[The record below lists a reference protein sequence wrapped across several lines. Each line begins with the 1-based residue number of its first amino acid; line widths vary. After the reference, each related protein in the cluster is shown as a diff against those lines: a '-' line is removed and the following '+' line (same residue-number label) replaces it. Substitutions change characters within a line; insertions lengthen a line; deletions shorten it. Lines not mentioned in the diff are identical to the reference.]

1 MTATYGVDIKA
12 ELRKPTKAEEAE
24 PFVMEVSGGTNNNIN
39 DPAAS
44 IGATIHLVATIV
56 AVDKD
61 AGTVTL
67 EGPNGRTLTVDIE
80 NPKIAKH
87 LKVGKTVIIDYTNRL
102 ILKLDPPTS

>member
-1 MTATYGVDIKA
+1 M
-12 ELRKPTKAEEAE
+12 
-24 PFVMEVSGGTNNNIN
+24 GGISRIWIGQW
-39 DPAAS
+39 DRADSEGPAAS